1 MFWNIGCMKV
11 LRATVYRL
19 YPTSEQAAQMV
30 RIAGACRFV
39 YNLALE
45 QRRAWWRPGRRFSFA
60 QQCRELTALRREVD
74 WLRDCPVH
82 ALQNALR
89 DVERAYQN
97 WWGGWASVPQFC
109 RKGERDSFRESD
121 PACFDLRRTG
131 RKSGMV
137 RIPKVGWVRFRG
149 WYGIPGEMRSL
160 TVSRRAGVWS
170 ASIHWR
176 REVVEPAPS
185 ALPPLGIDMGVAVA
199 LATSDGRLIE
209 GPRAYD
215 AARERLAF
223 LQRGVARKKKDS
235 ANRRKTVAKVA
246 RLHARIA
253 SIRRDWMHKQTSA
266 IAESQG
272 VVAVEALRVRSM
284 AASAQGTVEQPGRR
298 VRQKAGL
305 NRSILD
311 GGWFAFRETLAYKL
325 AERGGQLVAVDPAY
339 TSQTCSACGG
349 VDRNSR
355 RSRDLFVCTACGH
368 AEHADINAAKTIL
381 RQGLPSMPVE
391 GRGFAPN
398 EAGTTR
404 RAA

>member
-1 MFWNIGCMKV
+1 M
-11 LRATVYRL
+11 RANVYRL
-19 YPTSEQAAQMV
+19 YPTPEQAAQMA

-45 QRRAWWRPGRRFSFA
+45 QRRDWWRPGRRFSFA
-60 QQCRELTALRREVD
+60 QQCRELTALRRGVD

-89 DVERAYQN
+89 DVDRAYQN
-97 WWGGWASVPQFC
+97 WWAGRASAPQFR
-109 RKGERDSFRESD
+109 RKGDRDSFREGD
-121 PACFDLRRTG
+121 PACFELRRTG
-131 RKSGMV
+131 RKTGMV
-137 RIPKVGWVRFRG
+137 RIPKVGWVRVRG
-149 WYGIPGEMRSL
+149 WYAIPGDMRSL

-170 ASIHWR
+170 VSIQWR

-185 ALPPLGIDMGVAVA
+185 VLPPLGIDMGVAVA

-215 AARERLAF
+215 AARDRLAF
-223 LQRGVARKKKDS
+223 LQRAVARKQRGS
-235 ANRRKTVAKVA
+235 ANRRKAVAKVA
-246 RLHARIA
+246 RLHARVA
-253 SIRRDWMHKQTSA
+253 NIRRDWMHKQTTTL
-266 IAESQG
+266 AENQG
-272 VVAVEALRVRSM
+272 VVVVEALRVRSM
-284 AASAQGTVEQPGRR
+284 SASAKGTAEQPGRR

-311 GGWFAFRETLAYKL
+311 GGWFAFRETLAYKM
-325 AERGGQLVAVDPAY
+325 ADRGGHLVTVDPAY
-339 TSQTCSACGG
+339 TSQTCSACGA

-355 RSRDLFVCTACGH
+355 RSRAAFVCTVCGH
-368 AEHADINAAKTIL
+368 AEHADVNAAKTIL
-381 RQGLPSMPVE
+381 RRGTPSMPVE
-391 GRGFAPN
+391 DRGCAAS